1 MEKKVKGGIIINPFG
16 LPGACIHQANRM
28 KEEFDKLKIDCDI
41 ITDGYLRCTLYND
54 HLTSDLVDYDFLVFF
69 DKDKYLSATLTKL
82 GVRLFNTHEAIR
94 LCDDKAETYIALCNS
109 GVKMPKT
116 IFGALCYKPECNYPK
131 EAVDKIIKEIGLPMI
146 VKQSFGSMG
155 SGVCLAKSKNEL
167 IEILN
172 KIKLKPHFFQ
182 EYLGKK
188 VGVDIRVIVIGG
200 KVVAYYERS
209 NPDDFRSNIA
219 IGGKGR
225 VVDLPDTF
233 RNVAEKTAQTL
244 GLDYCGVDLL
254 FGDDEEP
261 IVCEVNSNAFMEG
274 VEKTT
279 GINVAGAYAKYIL
292 NEIRQK

>member
-1 MEKKVKGGIIINPFG
+1 MKGGIIINPFG

-28 KEEFDKLKIDCDI
+28 KEEFNKLKVNCDI
-41 ITDGYLRCTLYND
+41 ITDGYLRCLLNND

-69 DKDKYLSATLTKL
+69 DKDKYLSAILTQL
-82 GVRLFNTHEAIR
+82 GVRLFNKHEAIR
-94 LCDDKAETYIALCNS
+94 LCDDKAETYLALCNS

-116 IFGALCYKPECNYPK
+116 IFGALCYKQECNYSE
-131 EAVDKIIKEIGLPMI
+131 EAIDKIIDEIGLPMI

-155 SGVCLAKSKNEL
+155 SGVNLARSKSEL
-167 IEILN
+167 IEILD
-172 KIKLKPHFFQ
+172 KVKVKPHFFQ

-200 KVVAYYERS
+200 KVTAYYERS
-209 NPDDFRSNIA
+209 NPNDFRSNIA

-225 VVDLPDTF
+225 VVDLPDEF
-233 RNVAEKTAQTL
+233 RKTAEKCAKTL

-254 FGDDEEP
+254 FGNDGEP

-274 VEKTT
+274 VEGTT
-279 GINVAGAYAKYIL
+279 GINVAEAYAKYIL
-292 NEIRQK
+292 ETIK